1 MSLRMPRA
9 GRWKRCSSVPCR
21 LGMIEFP
28 VAACVA
34 FLFLLAQPAGAAML
48 ENLLAEFRQ
57 STDQDRKL
65 EILIAVSKHGK
76 PALDFLQ
83 SQGLGPPSPIRD
95 KAITLLGEVNPP
107 ALNALVKIA
116 NEGPKGARI
125 RALETLSNLGEVAST
140 VVESMVPLLVHDESQ
155 TRLHTIRMLGNCG
168 PKGYPAIPGL
178 LEVMRFGSAE
188 EFTEARLAL
197 LKMTHLTLTMASDVN
212 QVMIKHYLGEIKDP
226 RKGLEELSKSKSASI
241 RREAVRQVANLGFS
255 AKVALPALQKL
266 LQDKAPDVSQE
277 AFAAIQKLMP

>member
-1 MSLRMPRA
+1 
-9 GRWKRCSSVPCR
+9 
-21 LGMIEFP
+21 MIEFP

-34 FLFLLAQPAGAAML
+34 FVFLLAQPAGAAML

-178 LEVMRFGSAE
+178 LEVMRFGTAE

-241 RREAVRQVANLGFS
+241 RREAVRQIANLGFS
-255 AKVALPALQKL
+255 GKVALPALQKL
-266 LQDKAPDVSQE
+266 LQDKDPDVSQE